1 MTVHGM
7 NDGIKDEIKN
17 DIKYAIH
24 NNEPIEPKLNVIVVI
39 SNPCLYKKRYT
50 LFKEFIKRIEE
61 EEENVSVYVVELIYK
76 NQKFI

>member
-1 MTVHGM
+1 MTVI
-7 NDGIKDEIKN
+7 NEIEINEINYKPN

-24 NNEPIEPKLNVIVVI
+24 NNEPIEPKLHVIVVI

-61 EEENVSVYVVELIYK
+61 
-76 NQKFI
+76 